1 MAILARVWK
10 DGKEI
15 VINQIICRARSEVY
29 TALLGRYTKKCVSF
43 YFLGG
48 SAQFETE
55 AQEMY
60 MCQLLAFYFSKI

>member
-10 DGKEI
+10 DGQEI

-29 TALLGRYTKKCVSF
+29 TALLGRFEKICF
-43 YFLGG
+43 FLFFWG
-48 SAQFETE
+48 SQFETE
-55 AQEMY
+55 AQKMY